1 MNKPHLQCFLE
12 EVLILVH
19 LGVSPAGSG
28 EYQGRRKCFS
38 FLVHQEGDTLGSV
51 LSRDLKIHIK
61 PSHVSLVK
69 LSISTSSTLH
79 YHTLS
84 PPPPSTCYL
93 ILDLCAYCSCLRA
106 TSLPSRTFFA
116 SHFPLPIS
124 LAYTYLDFSRFTP
137 SSARSCP
144 CPASSL
150 SPETFTLVLP
160 SSAPQHQTPPTQV
173 CHVTPPTYPLFLDTT
188 HAPYCMHTGTI
199 LTLTLIGFLNAPR
212 QAHPR
217 SFFFLLSSRP
227 FILAHHT
234 PSRSPFCFSTLAGLF
249 ACPVPPHH
257 VRVLFW
263 CIFIPCTTPPFR
275 VHR

>member
-79 YHTLS
+79 CHTLS

-93 ILDLCAYCSCLRA
+93 ILDLCSYCSCLRA
-106 TSLPSRTFFA
+106 TSLPSRTYSRFSF
-116 SHFPLPIS
+116 SFP
-124 LAYTYLDFSRFTP
+124 DFSRINILGLYSFH
-137 SSARSCP
+137 SLLGSIL
-144 CPASSL
+144 SL
-150 SPETFTLVLP
+150 SCILSLRKH
-160 SSAPQHQTPPTQV
+160 SRLY
-173 CHVTPPTYPLFLDTT
+173 CHPALRNTK
-188 HAPYCMHTGTI
+188 
-199 LTLTLIGFLNAPR
+199 
-212 QAHPR
+212 
-217 SFFFLLSSRP
+217 
-227 FILAHHT
+227 HHLHK
-234 PSRSPFCFSTLAGLF
+234 SDM
-249 ACPVPPHH
+249 
-257 VRVLFW
+257 
-263 CIFIPCTTPPFR
+263 
-275 VHR
+275 